1 MEGYVSE
8 DTLSVGGITLNNVSF
23 AEATSEPG
31 TAFLYGKY
39 VTQRHS
45 QPSFTD
51 WESACQGLMGF

>member
-8 DTLSVGGITLNNVSF
+8 DTLAVGSMTLKNVSF

-39 VTQRHS
+39 VTRPH
-45 QPSFTD
+45 
-51 WESACQGLMGF
+51 LL